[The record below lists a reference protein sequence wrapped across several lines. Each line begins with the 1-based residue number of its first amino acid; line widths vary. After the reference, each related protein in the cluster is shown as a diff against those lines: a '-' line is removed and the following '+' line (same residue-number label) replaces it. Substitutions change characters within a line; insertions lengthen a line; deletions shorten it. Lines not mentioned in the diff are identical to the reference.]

1 MSRREAALKA
11 LREYPKAKKR
21 NSPEDQA
28 IIRAVEEALADQK
41 DNDNGAER
49 LRMVELFYFQQTH
62 TMQGAAMECHYSRE
76 TIQQWKREILSAV
89 NMALKYENKRPGE

>member
-1 MSRREAALKA
+1 MSRREAAMKA

-21 NSPEDQA
+21 NAPEDQT

-41 DNDNGAER
+41 ENENGAAR
-49 LRMVELFYFQQTH
+49 LRMVELFYFQRTH

-76 TIQQWKREILSAV
+76 TIQKWNREILSAV
-89 NMALKYENKRPGE
+89 NMALKYESKRPGE